1 MTLRSLSHL
10 AERHGF
16 LGMNLELSAAVSSIL
31 LPRMCVCVF
40 VSCDM
45 AQTSTTNGLRD
56 LHVLLPSH
64 PLCLGAS
71 SIHKI
76 LLPL

>member
-31 LPRMCVCVF
+31 LPRMCVC

>member
-31 LPRMCVCVF
+31 LPRMCVCVC
-40 VSCDM
+40 VCVM
-45 AQTSTTNGLRD
+45 
-56 LHVLLPSH
+56 
-64 PLCLGAS
+64 
-71 SIHKI
+71 
-76 LLPL
+76 